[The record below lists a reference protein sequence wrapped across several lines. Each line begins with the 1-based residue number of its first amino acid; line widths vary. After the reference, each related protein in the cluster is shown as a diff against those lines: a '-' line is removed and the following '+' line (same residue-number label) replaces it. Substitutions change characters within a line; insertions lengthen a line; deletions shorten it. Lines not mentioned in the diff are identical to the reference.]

1 MRMELSMMKSIF
13 NSPPSGL
20 VVFSIPPHARVRSLL
35 WGVAIAGTRSRNFS
49 AFGTL
54 SKSFVLLALKSAF
67 PRSFSLSK
75 IFAKFSSF
83 FFFNYK
89 LP

>member
-35 WGVAIAGTRSRNFS
+35 WGLAIAGTRSRNFS
-49 AFGTL
+49 AFGTFKKVKIC
-54 SKSFVLLALKSAF
+54 SRQVKNHSFKFASV
-67 PRSFSLSK
+67 RS
-75 IFAKFSSF
+75 
-83 FFFNYK
+83 
-89 LP
+89 